1 MRLSQTEYERNLPLL
16 KRDADRSRAGKR
28 IIPAV
33 AGATVMLLLVC
44 EPAGAADLVIHRSDG
59 SINWT
64 RSFISATGR
73 CEATVASEGAPIDP
87 EDGRTLSIN
96 GARSD
101 TYRRAREASLE
112 NLLRAIKTIRIDPDR
127 RLEDYLRDDD
137 TVRRRL
143 SETIAEETRFRRYPA
158 GFLTSACEARLSFG
172 GLIGSLS
179 WDFPTMELPVIDDT
193 PLKTD
198 YTGLIVD
205 GRGLKL
211 EPMLFPSIYD
221 GDGAEIYGRT
231 FIDSRFALKHGLAA
245 YCHTED
251 EARTLGRAGD
261 RPYYSVA
268 LKSMNACPVISEKD
282 ARRVLAAQA
291 TRNSLKRC
299 RVVIILDRNG

>member
-1 MRLSQTEYERNLPLL
+1 LL
-16 KRDADRSRAGKR
+16 KRGTDRSRAGKK
-28 IIPAV
+28 ITPAV
-33 AGATVMLLLVC
+33 AVATVLLLVC
-44 EPAGAADLVIHRSDG
+44 APATAADLIVRRGDG

-73 CEATVASEGAPIDP
+73 SEATVAPEGAAIDP

-112 NLLRAIKTIRIDPDR
+112 NLLRAMRTIRIDPDH
-127 RLEDYLRDDD
+127 RLGDLLQSDD

-143 SETIAEETRFRRYPA
+143 SETLARETRFRRYPA
-158 GFLTSACEARLSFG
+158 GYIASACEARLGFG
-172 GLIGSLS
+172 WLAGSLA
-179 WDFPTMELPVIDDT
+179 WDFPAMELPVIDNT
-193 PLKTD
+193 PLTTD

-221 GDGAEIYGRT
+221 EDGLEIYGRT
-231 FIDSRFALKHGLAA
+231 FVDSRHALRNGLAS

-251 EARTLGRAGD
+251 EARALARAGD

-268 LKSMNACPVISEKD
+268 LKSVNACPVISERD
-282 ARRVLAAQA
+282 ARRVLGAQA